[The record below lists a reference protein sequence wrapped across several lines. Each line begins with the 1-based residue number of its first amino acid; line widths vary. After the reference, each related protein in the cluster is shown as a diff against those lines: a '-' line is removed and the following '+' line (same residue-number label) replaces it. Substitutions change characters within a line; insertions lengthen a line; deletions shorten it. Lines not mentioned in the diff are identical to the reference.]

1 MARHTLDAVMNDNTP
16 RQVIVVGAGVA
27 GLVAAKRLSDR
38 GLDVLVL
45 EARDRVGGR
54 LWSHRMPNGEIVELG
69 GEWIST
75 SQGAV
80 VGLANELGL
89 GLIDTGMDFISRDP
103 IGGPPIAA
111 AEHEQLARLLHDRMA
126 DIGPPRLSSIS
137 AQEVLDSLGET
148 GPTMSILRSRLQGT
162 AGAPLESI
170 AAAEIG
176 EEFGIG
182 DQASYVRVD
191 GGNDRLAIA
200 LTPDLDVRL
209 GIEVTSIRQTSQT
222 VAVATAYED
231 FTGLALVLAVPLG
244 VLKRLRFEP
253 ELPDEVASAIGRMGM
268 GVGIKVA
275 IGTAEPPPMF
285 RRQDTDIPA
294 WYWTAL
300 GPSGSVRRAVTGFAG
315 SEQGVVPLRENVL
328 NRLAAAA
335 PDVVFDGAP
344 VVADWGFDRFA
355 GGCYSLIGP
364 GQRAMLEAL
373 GEPLGR
379 VFLAGEHVNG
389 TGTID
394 GAIRSGENAALAV
407 SVLVF

>member
-1 MARHTLDAVMNDNTP
+1 MARHTLAAVMNDNTP

-27 GLVAAKRLSDR
+27 GLVVAKRLSDR

-54 LWSHRMPNGEIVELG
+54 LWSHRLPNGEIVELG

-103 IGGPPIAA
+103 IGGAPIAA
-111 AEHEQLARLLHDRMA
+111 AEHERLARLLHDRMA
-126 DIGPPRLSSIS
+126 DIGPPGLSSIS
-137 AQEVLDSLGET
+137 AQEVLDRLGEA
-148 GPTMSILRSRLQGT
+148 GPAMSILRSRLQGT

-200 LTPDLDVRL
+200 LAPDLDVRL

-222 VAVATAYED
+222 VAVATANED

-244 VLKRLRFEP
+244 VLKRLRFDP

-373 GEPLGR
+373 GKPLGR
-379 VFLAGEHVNG
+379 VFLAGEHING

-407 SVLVF
+407 SALVF